1 MLDIKWIRANPELFK
16 AAMIKRGDASLEN
29 PTNKA
34 ILQEAGNPTEPAK
47 ILETLINNASR
58 VVIDKL
64 QPLEEL
70 DARRREMIAKVEALQ
85 AERNNVNKE
94 IGRRKAAKEPCEDLF
109 AGMKEMGNQAK
120 ELEKQL
126 EEIDL
131 ALNNMLLT
139 IPNVPNA
146 TTPVG
151 RDESAN
157 VEVRRFGTPRKF
169 DFPVKD
175 HVDLGANLGILDF
188 DRAAKLTGTRFSVLT
203 GPGARLER
211 ALINFMLDTHTQKHG
226 YREILPPFI
235 VNAES
240 MKGTGQLPKFEQDL
254 FKLQGFDYYLIP
266 TAEVPVTNL
275 YANEILKESDLTIAF
290 TAYTPCFRSEA
301 GSYGRDTRGLIR
313 QHQFDKV
320 ELVKFCKPEDSYNEL
335 EKLLDNAEEIL
346 RLLGLPYRVVAL
358 STGDLGFAAAKTYDI
373 EVWLPSQNTY
383 REISSCSNYEEFQAR
398 RAGIRYKG
406 SDAKAKTAFVH
417 TLNGSGLAVGRT
429 WLAILE
435 NFQEED
441 GRVRIPE
448 VLRPYMGG
456 QTYLEPLNRPT
467 PAKAAAE
474 MTAAG

>member
-320 ELVKFCKPEDSYNEL
+320 EMVQIVEPSKSFEAL
-335 EKLLDNAEEIL
+335 ESLTANAEKVL
-346 RLLGLPYRVVAL
+346 QLLGLPYRVLAL
-358 STGDLGFAAAKTYDI
+358 CTGDMGFGATKTYDL
-373 EVWLPSQNTY
+373 EVWVPSQDKY
-383 REISSCSNYEEFQAR
+383 REISSCSNCGDFQAR
-398 RAGIRYKG
+398 RMQARYRNPETGKPEL
-406 SDAKAKTAFVH
+406 VH

-429 WLAILE
+429 LVAVLE
-435 NFQEED
+435 NYQQAD
-441 GRVRIPE
+441 GSIRVPD
-448 VLRPYMGG
+448 VLKPYMGG
-456 QTYLEPLNRPT
+456 IELI
-467 PAKAAAE
+467 
-474 MTAAG
+474 G